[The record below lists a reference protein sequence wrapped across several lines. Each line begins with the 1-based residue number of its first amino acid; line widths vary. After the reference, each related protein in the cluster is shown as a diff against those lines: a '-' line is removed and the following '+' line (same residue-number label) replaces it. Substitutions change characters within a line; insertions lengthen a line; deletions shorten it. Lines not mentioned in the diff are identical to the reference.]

1 MQITIAPA
9 LLSEVGELA
18 RIQKAAFKPLY
29 ERFHDDANP
38 CLRGEED
45 IVRRLDRSSRLFTI
59 CRDGNIVGGICYRLY
74 GKRSPTATLADGEY
88 SLSRIFV
95 DPGSQNLGVA
105 RTAILL
111 CEAEFPDAR
120 RYYVDF
126 PEELE
131 KNRRCYQ
138 SAGYADTG
146 ERICSDG
153 APTLAVYE
161 KTACVTP
168 NVTQPFVFQVGTEQL
183 AECLEVIHQSF
194 STVAAEFG
202 LTRENCPRHTS
213 FILLSNLE
221 NQHSW
226 GWQMFALY
234 AGKRI
239 IGYMSLSNEGGE
251 YELHNLSVLPEYRHR
266 GFGKRLLDY
275 AKSNVAARSGRIIKI
290 GIIEESA
297 ILKSWYIAN
306 GFVPTGAKKFEH
318 LPFTSGYLEW
328 TPSQG

>member
-9 LLSEVGELA
+9 LLSEAGDLA

-38 CLRGEED
+38 YLR
-45 IVRRLDRSSRLFTI
+45 
-59 CRDGNIVGGICYRLY
+59 
-74 GKRSPTATLADGEY
+74 A
-88 SLSRIFV
+88 
-95 DPGSQNLGVA
+95 
-105 RTAILL
+105 
-111 CEAEFPDAR
+111 
-120 RYYVDF
+120 
-126 PEELE
+126 
-131 KNRRCYQ
+131 
-138 SAGYADTG
+138 
-146 ERICSDG
+146 
-153 APTLAVYE
+153 
-161 KTACVTP
+161 
-168 NVTQPFVFQVGTEQL
+168 EQL
-183 AECLEVIHQSF
+183 TECLEVIHQSF

-221 NQHSW
+221 NQHSR

-239 IGYMSLSNEGGE
+239 IGYMSLPNEGGE